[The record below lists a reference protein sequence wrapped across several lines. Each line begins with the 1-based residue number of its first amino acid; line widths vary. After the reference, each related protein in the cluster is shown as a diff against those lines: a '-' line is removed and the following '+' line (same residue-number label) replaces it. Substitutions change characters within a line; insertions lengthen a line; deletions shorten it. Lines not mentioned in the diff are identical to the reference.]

1 MEEQE
6 REAQEFVNR
15 VYSFAANLMFEQEKS
30 ATETKRILV
39 EEGLREEDAE
49 VVVTNFQNQL
59 QQAKS
64 EAGNKNMLYG
74 ALWCIGGLVVT
85 ALTYSAASD
94 GGTYVEHGV
103 PYCLAQYS
111 SSKVCGKRYPSRY
124 C

>member
-1 MEEQE
+1 MEQQE
-6 REAQEFVNR
+6 KEAQEFVDK

-49 VVVTNFQNQL
+49 VVVTNLQNQL

-85 ALTYSAASD
+85 ALTYSAASN
-94 GGTYVEHGV
+94 GGTYVVAWGAVLFGAIQFFKGV
-103 PYCLAQYS
+103 WQKI
-111 SSKVCGKRYPSRY
+111 SK
-124 C
+124 

>member
-1 MEEQE
+1 MEQQE
-6 REAQEFVNR
+6 KEAQKFVNQ

-49 VVVTNFQNQL
+49 VVVTNLQNQL

-74 ALWCIGGLVVT
+74 
-85 ALTYSAASD
+85 
-94 GGTYVEHGV
+94 EFFKGV
-103 PYCLAQYS
+103 WQKI
-111 SSKVCGKRYPSRY
+111 SK
-124 C
+124 